1 MSRRLKPY
9 FLIIAV
15 SLALALFLGPP
26 FAIAKNLPTIC
37 NIFSKKMGDKTGS
50 CGHRSMISKIQDK
63 SFQVEA
69 FLFFNAGVQTIDS
82 FIISGDPTSFS
93 FSLGS
98 HTPFNPLRC

>member
-15 SLALALFLGPP
+15 SLAFALFFGPP

-37 NIFSKKMGDKTGS
+37 NLFSKKMGDKTGS

-69 FLFFNAGVQTIDS
+69 FLFFNVGLQTTDS
-82 FIISGDPTSFS
+82 YIISSSLTSFS

-98 HTPFNPLRC
+98 HTLFNPLRC